1 MSSFERIK
9 LSNPDTS
16 NIKDYGITLM
26 TLSLLLCSSLT
37 YAKTDYFVGA
47 GVGYQ
52 DDNLGGAN
60 SVNGE
65 DATVQLNA
73 GLTINSEH
81 RVTATY
87 SYKDKFS
94 QSLFFAS
101 YDYLYDI
108 NNNMSLNGGFLLGV
122 GYNDISD
129 ETSMDFIRGLQVGTS
144 YHINK
149 EWSTDLTY
157 RYIHQDYDE
166 EDIDIDDTQ
175 QVVIMANYHF

>member
-1 MSSFERIK
+1 MFSSEQEK
-9 LSNPDTS
+9 LSIPDAS
-16 NIKDYGITLM
+16 MSKGIGLM
-26 TLSLLLCSSLT
+26 TLSLLLVSPILH
-37 YAKTDYFVGA
+37 AKTEYFVGA

-52 DDNLGGAN
+52 EDKLDGAN
-60 SVNGE
+60 STNGE
-65 DATVQLNA
+65 DATVLLNG

-108 NNNMSLNGGFLLGV
+108 NNRVSLNGGFLLGV
-122 GYNDISD
+122 GYNDIVG
-129 ETSMDFIRGLQVGTS
+129 ETSMDFIRGLQVGTT

-149 EWSTDLTY
+149 DWSTDLTY
-157 RYIHQDYDE
+157 RYLHQDFDE
-166 EDIDIDDTQ
+166 RDVEIDYTQ

>member
-1 MSSFERIK
+1 MSNFEQVTLTQSNAGLIK
-9 LSNPDTS
+9 
-16 NIKDYGITLM
+16 GIGLVA
-26 TLSLLLCSSLT
+26 LSLLLLSPST
-37 YAKTDYFVGA
+37 EAKTEYFVGA

-52 DDNLGGAN
+52 EDKLDGVN
-60 SVNGE
+60 SINGE
-65 DATVQLNA
+65 DATVLLNG

-108 NNNMSLNGGFLLGV
+108 NNRVSLNGGFLLGV
-122 GYNDISD
+122 GYNDIVG
-129 ETSMDFIRGLQVGTS
+129 ETSMDFIRGLQVGTT

-149 EWSTDLTY
+149 DWSTDLTY
-157 RYIHQDYDE
+157 RYLHQDFE
-166 EDIDIDDTQ
+166 ERGVEIDYTQ

>member
-1 MSSFERIK
+1 MSVKACYKLFGVDVLSPLFYAFLMLLMGGYSSF
-9 LSNPDTS
+9 LS
-16 NIKDYGITLM
+16 
-26 TLSLLLCSSLT
+26 
-37 YAKTDYFVGA
+37 AKTDYFVGA

-52 DDNLGGAN
+52 EDKLDGAN
-60 SVNGE
+60 SENGE
-65 DATVQLNA
+65 DATVLFNG
-73 GLTINSEH
+73 GLIINSEH

-101 YDYLYDI
+101 YDYLYGI

-122 GYNDISD
+122 GYNDISN
-129 ETSMDFIRGLQVGTS
+129 ESSMDFIRGLQVGTS

-149 EWSTDLTY
+149 DWSADLTY
-157 RYIHQDYDE
+157 RYIHQDYEE
-166 EDIDIDDTQ
+166 EDVEIDDTQ

>member
-1 MSSFERIK
+1 MFGFQRENMN
-9 LSNPDTS
+9 NPDS
-16 NIKDYGITLM
+16 GNMKGIGLF
-26 TLSLLLCSSLT
+26 TLSLLLCSSMT
-37 YAKTDYFVGA
+37 YAKTEYFVGA

-52 DDNLGGAN
+52 DDQLDGA
-60 SVNGE
+60 SSMNGE

-108 NNNMSLNGGFLLGV
+108 TNKMSLNGGFLLGV
-122 GYNDISD
+122 GYNDIAN
-129 ETSMDFIRGLQVGTS
+129 ETSMDFIKGLQVGTS

-149 EWSTDLTY
+149 DWSTDLTY
-157 RYIHQDYDE
+157 RYIHQDFE
-166 EDIDIDDTQ
+166 EQDVEIDDTQ